1 MKKTIASII
10 LAGTWIT
17 ISEFVRNE
25 LLLKE
30 YWVRHYNS
38 IGLQF
43 ETLPLNGIL
52 WMVWSY
58 ALAYVMYRLL
68 QKFTLRETLVLAWLS
83 AFFMMWIT
91 VYNLQTLPLDLL
103 LFAIPLSV
111 LEVLFAVVIIK
122 KVSKYL

>member
-68 QKFTLRETLVLAWLS
+68 
-83 AFFMMWIT
+83 
-91 VYNLQTLPLDLL
+91 
-103 LFAIPLSV
+103 
-111 LEVLFAVVIIK
+111 
-122 KVSKYL
+122 